1 MHTYICWQE
10 KKKDMVTASRCLLVL
25 TVILSVLVIPVLGC
39 SDFLLNTHCSGEVI
53 SGRTIDWFERE
64 GVKGSF
70 MVEVRGQQWTSI
82 SSIRPEQPGLS
93 WKNQYGFVGIE
104 SSYPQVAGLP
114 ASARPQY
121 VETLNE
127 EGLSAA
133 YLTLLSADYPPS
145 VTSPEKA
152 LFFMDVVSYIAGN
165 FKTVQDVKAGLRDV
179 GVWCP
184 PELAGK
190 DPLHLVVHDVQ
201 GKTLIVEW
209 VKNGT
214 GVAVMNL
221 YDGESV
227 DGISGVLTNDPPYP
241 LQVENLALYN
251 GSTPENSF
259 AGLPGGASPQDRFV
273 RLTKLNRYNVPL
285 DMRTDNPMAPVV
297 QAFHLL
303 NSVEVMN
310 GEDPVQLREDGSV
323 KTIQIF
329 TQFSLVRDHA
339 RKVYYVK
346 TQTNQNIGKI
356 DLKKL
361 DFARGDYRK
370 LSDASP
376 YPDTAFD
383 FTGSFSTRQA
393 GVLDSGWLRTFL

>member
-1 MHTYICWQE
+1 MPTVLRYI
-10 KKKDMVTASRCLLVL
+10 LVL
-25 TVILSVLVIPVLGC
+25 TVLLSFMIIPVLGC
-39 SDFLLNTHCSGEVI
+39 SDFLLNTSNPGEVI
-53 SGRTIDWFERE
+53 SGRTIDWFEKE

-70 MVEVRGQQWTSI
+70 MVEIRGRQWTSI

-93 WKNQYGFVGIE
+93 WKNRYGFVGIE
-104 SSYPQVAGLP
+104 SSYPQVVGLP

-133 YLTLLSADYPPS
+133 YLTLLGADYPPS
-145 VTSPEKA
+145 VTNPEKA
-152 LFFMDVVSYIAGN
+152 LLYMDVVSWVAGN
-165 FKTVQDVKAGLRDV
+165 FRTVDEVKAGLREA

-190 DPLHLVVHDVQ
+190 DPLHLVVHDAQ

-209 VKNGT
+209 VKNET
-214 GVAVMNL
+214 GVPVMNF

-227 DGISGVLTNDPPYP
+227 DGRGGVLTNDPPYP
-241 LQVENLALYN
+241 LQVDNLARYDN
-251 GSTPENSF
+251 STPENSF
-259 AGLPGGASPQDRFV
+259 TGLPGGPSPQDRFV
-273 RLTKLNRYNVPL
+273 RLTKLNKANVPL
-285 DMRTDNPMAPVV
+285 DTRNDNPMAPIV

-303 NSVEVMN
+303 NSVEVIH
-310 GEDPVQLREDGSV
+310 GEDPVQLLDGGET
-323 KTIQIF
+323 KTIQLF

-339 RKVYYVK
+339 GKIYYVK
-346 TQTNQNIGKI
+346 TQANQNIGKI

-361 DFARGDYRK
+361 DFAKGSYRK
-370 LSDASP
+370 LSEASP

-383 FTGSFSTRQA
+383 FTGSFSSRPKGFLNA
-393 GVLDSGWLRTFL
+393 GCLVSFF